1 MAMGIGLIGGAVG
14 AIGSIMQ
21 GNAQS
26 ASYAYQA
33 QIAQMNANIAMQNAT
48 VDTNVGGAEGVQ
60 KGLQIAQQIG
70 QTKATQGASGLD
82 LNSGSGAAV
91 RASEA
96 QLGRFDQGMVQFN
109 AARRAYGSQIQ
120 GIQDTAQANLDNA
133 AASTAK
139 TAGIIGAFSSILGGA
154 GKGFSQSIQ
163 GSQLGM
169 SPGTAAGD
177 LGGPM
182 AAGFLGG

>member
-48 VDTNVGGAEGVQ
+48 VETNIGGAEGVQ
-60 KGLQIAQQIG
+60 KGLQVAQQIG

-82 LNSGSGAAV
+82 LNSGSGKAV

-96 QLGRFDQGMVQFN
+96 QIGLFDQGMVRFN
-109 AARRAYGSQIQ
+109 AARRAYGSEITS
-120 GIQDTAQANLDNA
+120 IQDTAQANLDNA
-133 AASTAK
+133 ASSTAK
-139 TAGIIGAFSSILGGA
+139 TAGIIGAFSSVLGAA
-154 GKGFSQSIQ
+154 GKAFGQGLQ
-163 GSQLGM
+163 GSQIGMNSGGLLGG
-169 SPGTAAGD
+169 STAAG
-177 LGGPM
+177 L
-182 AAGFLGG
+182 LS